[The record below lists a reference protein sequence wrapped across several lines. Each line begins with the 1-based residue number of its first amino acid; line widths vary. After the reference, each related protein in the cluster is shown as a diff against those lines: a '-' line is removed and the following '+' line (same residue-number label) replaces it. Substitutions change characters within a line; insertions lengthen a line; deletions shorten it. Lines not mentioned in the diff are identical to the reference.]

1 MKNVN
6 IKAILKF
13 KKFHACLI
21 GIIIFFVL
29 IKIFGVKFFL
39 YEITLDLTKY
49 EIKTEDFS
57 KILCCLFWTNIKYF
71 VIMFLISRL
80 KHGKMLINIFLTGLT
95 VTVMFVFVNVY
106 FSCNTIGKLM
116 TLLILYMPSYINFYF
131 FITILEK
138 METLLENYKKTTKA
152 IEEFKSAI
160 IVISIMILTSFLL
173 ALCQTSLSVI
183 VM

>member
-49 EIKTEDFS
+49 EIKTEDFNR
-57 KILCCLFWTNIKYF
+57 ILVCLSWINIKYF
-71 VIMFLISRL
+71 AIMFLASRL
-80 KHGKMLINIFLTGLT
+80 KHGKIIMNFFLTGLT
-95 VTVMFVFVNVY
+95 VTVMFVFVNIY
-106 FSCNTIGKLM
+106 FSCSTIGKLVTM
-116 TLLILYMPSYINFYF
+116 LILYMPVYVNFYI

-138 METLLENYKKTTKA
+138 MEVIMENYKKTSKA
-152 IEEFKSAI
+152 LEEFKSAV
-160 IVISIMILTSFLL
+160 IVISITILTSFLL
-173 ALCQTSLSVI
+173 ALCQTAMSII